1 MRLLLSVVFVLASSA
16 AFTQL
21 TDEAKL
27 LKTVT
32 YFHQALVDKNTV
44 SINQQTDKG
53 LSYGHSNGWVQTKA
67 DLIQDFETNYIS
79 YQKIK
84 EDSITIIRNG
94 TMANVRFVADVTVT
108 MKSATNTYRLK
119 VLEVWVKKGTRWL
132 LFARQ
137 AIRA

>member
-16 AFTQL
+16 AFTQI

-32 YFHQALVDKNTV
+32 DFHKALVDKNTV

-84 EDSITIIRNG
+84 EDSITIIWNG